1 MDKNSNITLDQIDN
15 LLAQHTNKNII
26 MVTHQN
32 PDGDGLATALA
43 LSLCLRHIYH
53 ANPYI
58 VMDSTFPAFLA
69 YLGTD
74 YYQTLTFADFKN
86 ANIHLD
92 LLLVIDCHEVDRV
105 DTDPRIFDHAEKV
118 VVIDHH
124 IAKPQSLKPN
134 YAYYIDSEAASTG
147 VIIDRFLHKY
157 FIQTDYSWKQDY
169 ANCIYTTIVNDTDN
183 FLNSNSDYE
192 AYTCSANLIKLGLQ
206 PNKVTHELIFKK
218 PIAYFQFIGEVL
230 STIEIFANHK
240 IAFFYTTLDM
250 LKRHDQTT
258 DAYSKLMRWL
268 KGAFDVDIQVL
279 MCEYG
284 DNDYRFSLR
293 SLGIDVQ
300 TIALHFGGG
309 GHILASG
316 FAIKGDFATVK
327 QQVLEYIESIIS

>member
-1 MDKNSNITLDQIDN
+1 MDNNTNITLDQIDT
-15 LLAQHTNKNII
+15 LLAQHINKNMV

-53 ANPYI
+53 ATSYI
-58 VMDSTFPAFLA
+58 VMDSPFPAFLA

-86 ANIHLD
+86 TKLTLD
-92 LLLVIDCHEVDRV
+92 LLLVIDCHETDRV
-105 DTDPRIFDHAEKV
+105 DTDPKIFDLAKRV

-124 IAKPQSLKPN
+124 IAKQDSLKPN
-134 YAYYIDSEAASTG
+134 YAYYIDSKAASTG

-157 FIQTDYSWKQDY
+157 LTQTDYNWKTDY
-169 ANCIYTTIVNDTDN
+169 ANCIYTTIINDTDN
-183 FLNSNSDYE
+183 FLNSNSDFE

-206 PNKVTHELIFKK
+206 PNKVTHELIYKK

-250 LKRHDQTT
+250 LKRHSQTT

-268 KGAFDVDIQVL
+268 KGTYDVDIQVL

-284 DNDYRFSLR
+284 GNDYRFSLR
-293 SLGIDVQ
+293 SQDTNVQ
-300 TIALHFGGG
+300 SIALHFGGG

-316 FAIKGDFATVK
+316 FAIKGGFTEVK
-327 QQVLEYIESIIS
+327 RQVLEYIESIIS